1 MRIRTVTW
9 DFAVARTASE
19 DPARTT
25 ELLMNDEAFAGFYER
40 TARPLWAYLAKV
52 SGNATL
58 AEDLV
63 QETYLRFLTADLRD
77 DGEVAYRQYLF
88 KIGTNLL
95 RDHWRRPSASALDDV
110 PEHAL
115 PVQEAPRTEHLDDR
129 AQLDAAF
136 ARMKPRERQLLWL
149 AHAECYTHR
158 EIAAITG
165 LNEPS
170 IRLLLF
176 RARRKLARHL
186 RTPEA
191 ERRVTS
197 GI

>member
-1 MRIRTVTW
+1 MTW
-9 DFAVARTASE
+9 DFAVARSASQ
-19 DPARTT
+19 DPTRTV
-25 ELLMNDEAFAGFYER
+25 ELLMNDEAFAAFYER

-52 SGNATL
+52 SGNAGL
-58 AEDLV
+58 ADDLV
-63 QETYLRFLTADLRD
+63 QETYLRFLTAQLRD
-77 DGEVAYRQYLF
+77 EGEVAYRQYLF

-95 RDHWRRPSASALDDV
+95 RDHWRRPSTSALDDV
-110 PEHAL
+110 PEDAL

-129 AQLDAAF
+129 ALLNVAF

-165 LNEPS
+165 LGETS

-176 RARRKLARHL
+176 RARRKLVRHL
-186 RTPEA
+186 RVSDGRQGTK
-191 ERRVTS
+191 R
-197 GI
+197 

>member
-1 MRIRTVTW
+1 MTW

-19 DPARTT
+19 DPTRTT

-40 TARPLWAYLAKV
+40 TARALWAYLAKV

-63 QETYLRFLTADLRD
+63 QETYLRFLTAELRD
-77 DGEVAYRQYLF
+77 DGEIAYRQYLF

-95 RDHWRRPSASALDDV
+95 RDHWRRPSASALDDI
-110 PEHAL
+110 PERAL
-115 PVQEAPRTEHLDDR
+115 PVQEAPRTQHLDDR

-149 AHAECYTHR
+149 AHAECYSHR

-165 LNEPS
+165 LRESS

-186 RTPEA
+186 RSPEA
-191 ERRVTS
+191 DRSVTS

>member
-1 MRIRTVTW
+1 
-9 DFAVARTASE
+9 
-19 DPARTT
+19 
-25 ELLMNDEAFAGFYER
+25 MNDEAFAAFYER
-40 TARPLWAYLAKV
+40 TARPLWAYLAKA
-52 SGNATL
+52 SGNGSL
-58 AEDLV
+58 ADDLV
-63 QETYLRFLTADLRD
+63 QETFLRFLTAELRD
-77 DGEVAYRQYLF
+77 EGEVAYRQYLF

-110 PEHAL
+110 PEHTM

-129 AQLDAAF
+129 ARLDAAF
-136 ARMKPRERQLLWL
+136 TQMKPRERQLLWL

-165 LNEPS
+165 LRESS

-186 RTPEA
+186 RTSEGT
-191 ERRVTS
+191 RRVADE
-197 GI
+197 I

>member
-1 MRIRTVTW
+1 MTW
-9 DFAVARTASE
+9 DFAVARTASN
-19 DPARTT
+19 DPARTA
-25 ELLMNDEAFAGFYER
+25 ELLMNDEAFASFYGR

-58 AEDLV
+58 ADDLV
-63 QETYLRFLTADLRD
+63 QETFLRFLTAQLRD
-77 DGEVAYRQYLF
+77 EGEVAYRQYLF

-95 RDHWRRPSASALDDV
+95 RDHWRRPSTSALDDI
-110 PEHAL
+110 PEYAL
-115 PVQEAPRTEHLDDR
+115 PVQEAPRTEHLDNR

-136 ARMKPRERQLLWL
+136 AQMKPRERQLLWL

-165 LNEPS
+165 LGETS

-176 RARRKLARHL
+176 RARKKLARHL
-186 RTPEA
+186 RSSDTSSG
-191 ERRVTS
+191 VTR
-197 GI
+197 